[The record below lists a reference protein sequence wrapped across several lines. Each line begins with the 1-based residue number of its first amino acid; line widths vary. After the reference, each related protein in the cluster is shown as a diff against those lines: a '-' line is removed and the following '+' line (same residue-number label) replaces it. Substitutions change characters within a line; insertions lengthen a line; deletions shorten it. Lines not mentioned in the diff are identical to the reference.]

1 MASESWSA
9 FTLQATRSWA
19 VEAATCLA
27 DEMSFSSLAW
37 PCTAALAASH
47 RLLVA
52 AATRRACGK
61 RGCQGGSRSP
71 DWLQG
76 GCGAWDGKKQLPQ
89 HVGKGGRSMAASSTE
104 EKQKGRASSCLKQE
118 SRGRF
123 PPQPLS
129 MTLILT
135 AEMRP
140 WDHCPSSTAL
150 AGMAPTYEEGGEE

>member
-52 AATRRACGK
+52 AATMRACGE
-61 RGCQGGSRSP
+61 RGCRERVREPPLGRVCP
-71 DWLQG
+71 DRPKEVVG
-76 GCGAWDGKKQLPQ
+76 HGMATTSFCAMRQL
-89 HVGKGGRSMAASSTE
+89 VGEGTRSMAASSTE
-104 EKQKGRASSCLKQE
+104 EERKGRASLIFAAGAE
-118 SRGRF
+118 RRV
-123 PPQPLS
+123 PPIP
-129 MTLILT
+129 
-135 AEMRP
+135 
-140 WDHCPSSTAL
+140 
-150 AGMAPTYEEGGEE
+150 